1 MGMPM
6 EQGLDDGLSADEDF
20 IAGIISEI
28 YSTLSYSLYL
38 MNSSFIGMFYSDL
51 KEVNYFNIKINLILD
66 IEEEKNKL
74 I

>member
-1 MGMPM
+1 
-6 EQGLDDGLSADEDF
+6 
-20 IAGIISEI
+20 
-28 YSTLSYSLYL
+28 